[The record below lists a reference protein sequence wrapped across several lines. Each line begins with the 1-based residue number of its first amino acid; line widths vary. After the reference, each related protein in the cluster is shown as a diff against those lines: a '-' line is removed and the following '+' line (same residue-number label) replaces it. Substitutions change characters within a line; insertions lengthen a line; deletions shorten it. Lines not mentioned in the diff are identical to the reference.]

1 MSDLEEE
8 TRITQQV
15 SAPNMPASKAA
26 PAIAESSKMDTVE
39 LTDIQNGETKLPL
52 HEDIM
57 QLARLGEVVPIEKL
71 IRDGKYTASYK
82 DHEGITP
89 LHVR

>member
-1 MSDLEEE
+1 MSDLEDA
-8 TRITQQV
+8 TLTTQQT
-15 SAPNMPASKAA
+15 SAPSMPSSKSAPAS
-26 PAIAESSKMDTVE
+26 AETSKMDTVE
-39 LTDIQNGETKLPL
+39 LSSMQNGDTKLPL

-57 QLARLGEVVPIEKL
+57 QLARLGEILPIEKL
-71 IRDGKYTASYK
+71 IQDGKYTANYK